1 MLAALIQWSGIYAL
15 STCGSLACS
24 SSECFFSSRLM
35 MMKTEK
41 KRCVPI
47 AYTKN
52 IHEGWDKLMW
62 SQQSDDVIFSKIVGF
77 LVLQPLLSAF
87 CAVVCCARAKACTF
101 GFLLQLVTWNFL
113 SMECGLTH
121 IWKFLWLTDN
131 VEMPSSKNKR
141 VPSIDPL
148 WSVAHEI
155 SIYLMVALWRLRINH
170 DHWFVKRTVCSYRK
184 KQACKC
190 HPVLTCVLFACT
202 ALNFEPVQGRH
213 TYDGKVPLTLTKSWA
228 PSSLS
233 LFSPPLLS
241 PSLSCLPSLP
251 LVLPLPSIPPF
262 PPSLPPFFSIRSSSL
277 QEIEKARKKIMEA
290 EQEMKLHTM
299 SSKTDFL
306 TTVYIGNKEG
316 ESVGTTVQC
325 LFFPGG
331 HMICWYWYCPHSQIT
346 ATTTVRDVV
355 VKVVTQK
362 GLPPANYALYLVLG
376 DSESQRVLCFSE
388 CLLAALCSTGTD
400 CFLCV
405 RPNSFA
411 ETLQQYVS
419 ECLCVVVVDLLY
431 HNQLTVAW
439 YLDSV
444 VAWKSPHSR
453 MRAHPYFWPNFL
465 YSVKMF
471 SIEHPH

>member
-1 MLAALIQWSGIYAL
+1 
-15 STCGSLACS
+15 
-24 SSECFFSSRLM
+24 
-35 MMKTEK
+35 
-41 KRCVPI
+41 
-47 AYTKN
+47 
-52 IHEGWDKLMW
+52 
-62 SQQSDDVIFSKIVGF
+62 
-77 LVLQPLLSAF
+77 
-87 CAVVCCARAKACTF
+87 
-101 GFLLQLVTWNFL
+101 
-113 SMECGLTH
+113 
-121 IWKFLWLTDN
+121 
-131 VEMPSSKNKR
+131 
-141 VPSIDPL
+141 
-148 WSVAHEI
+148 
-155 SIYLMVALWRLRINH
+155 MVALWRLHINH
-170 DHWFVKRTVCSYRK
+170 DHWFVKHTVCSYRK
-184 KQACKC
+184 EQACKC
-190 HPVLTCVLFACT
+190 YPVLTCVLFACT

-233 LFSPPLLS
+233 LFSPSLLS
-241 PSLSCLPSLP
+241 PSSLSLP
-251 LVLPLPSIPPF
+251 LLPSFPPSRS
-262 PPSLPPFFSIRSSSL
+262 PSALHSSIPSLPPFFSIRSSSL

-316 ESVGTTVQC
+316 DSVGTTVQC
-325 LFFPGG
+325 LLYVYVWLSTKQVFIGIVAYFPLSASFFPGG

-431 HNQLTVAW
+431 HNQLTVGW

-444 VAWKSPHSR
+444 VAWKSPHPR